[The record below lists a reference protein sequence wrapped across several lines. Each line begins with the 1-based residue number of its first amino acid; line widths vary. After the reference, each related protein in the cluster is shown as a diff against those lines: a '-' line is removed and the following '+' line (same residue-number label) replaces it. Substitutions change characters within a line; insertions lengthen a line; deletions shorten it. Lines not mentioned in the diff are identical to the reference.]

1 MTIGFDPES
10 YIVGEAD
17 GSATLTVRLIS
28 GTLERNVTV
37 FFETNPGTAG
47 SDQGEHWMM

>member
-10 YIVGEAD
+10 YIVGEAG

-37 FFETNPGTAG
+37 FFETNPGTAS